1 MSMSSAEESYFC
13 DQKITPKQKKVTSVR
28 KKISAKKTSLWRTV
42 AKEKR
47 KKSVEEEN
55 YSRRKPVK
63 KKTTERDNC

>member
-1 MSMSSAEESYFC
+1 MTA
-13 DQKITPKQKKVTSVR
+13 QQKKVTSTR
-28 KKISAKKTSLWRTV
+28 KKIYTKKTSLWRTV

-63 KKTTERDNC
+63 KKTTE